1 MGKAGEEETMRRWI
15 TSMAVSILAAATLIP
30 AASPAVAA
38 TMRVKANDN
47 VFRPRTITVERG
59 TRVRWVNR
67 GSNPHTTTGKSWD
80 KDIPVGG
87 AASKVFK
94 KRGTFRYVCT
104 IHVDLGMRGKV
115 VVV

>member
-1 MGKAGEEETMRRWI
+1 LGKAREEETMRRWI
-15 TSMAVSILAAATLIP
+15 TSSAVAVLAAATLIP
-30 AASPAVAA
+30 AASPATAA
-38 TMRVKANDN
+38 TVRVRANDN
-47 VFRPRTITVERG
+47 FFGPRKITVEKG

-87 AASKVFK
+87 SASRVFK
-94 KRGTFRYVCT
+94 RRGTFRYVCT